1 MKTKWDKSGRFLTLS
16 LKILISWFLKP
27 LRHLLMKDIY
37 KKRFNN
43 VRFFGKNKPCTNCG
57 GWNGTTTEY
66 GHKERAFFSK
76 TSNFW
81 AWADKLGGKFWGH
94 LGYFRPIYQRLPLGR
109 WTCEMP
115 GSLRRC
121 QKGRLCGP
129 GEVGVP
135 DRGPSSW
142 VLENIAPPILS
153 LWHNSVPSP
162 AIQPKIIHK
171 NL

>member
-1 MKTKWDKSGRFLTLS
+1 MSDFLVKIS
-16 LKILISWFLKP
+16 LVPIVVAETAQPRNTDTQREL
-27 LRHLLMKDIY
+27 
-37 KKRFNN
+37 
-43 VRFFGKNKPCTNCG
+43 
-57 GWNGTTTEY
+57 
-66 GHKERAFFSK
+66 FFSK

-153 LWHNSVPSP
+153 L
-162 AIQPKIIHK
+162 
-171 NL
+171 